1 MAAPGS
7 KLRQTLLLLLA
18 CVLGIYGSYL
28 TQGVLQETL
37 STKKFGP
44 QGVRFAHLSSLN
56 AVQCWVCFVWAALL
70 VAVFDKRKPGAE
82 YPPFTAYWKPAITNC
97 VGPACGLAALKY
109 ISYPAQVLAK
119 SSKMIPVM
127 LMGTV
132 LHGKRYSALEYVC
145 CLAISAGVGL
155 FGLKSSSKVTR
166 KLASPNAPLGYTLC
180 LVNLVLDGYTNA
192 SQDEIHKRYKHGS
205 ALQMMCW
212 MNFWCG
218 LYYLPILFLFSSVGP
233 RAAGPSALSTP
244 RLGGTSCSSACAAL
258 WASCSSSAQSRLCSL
273 VNTLITTTR
282 KFFNIL
288 LSVLWNANP
297 LLPQQWAPWRW
308 SSRACWCPHG
318 RRAGGTASPTTQPQR
333 SNTKAD
339 PVHTVTSP

>member
-1 MAAPGS
+1 MGQ
-7 KLRQTLLLLLA
+7 LRSLLA
-18 CVLGIYGSYL
+18 LAFCVLGIYASYL
-28 TQGVLQETL
+28 TQGVVQETL

-44 QGVRFAHLSSLN
+44 QGERFSHLSSLN
-56 AVQCWVCFVWAALL
+56 AVQCWVCFLWAGLL
-70 VAVFDKRKPGAE
+70 LAVFGKSEAGKDGQ
-82 YPPFTAYWKPAITNC
+82 PFTAYWKAAITNC
-97 VGPACGLAALKY
+97 VGAACGMQALKY

-132 LHGKRYSALEYVC
+132 LHGKRYSLLEYAC

-155 FGLKSSSKVTR
+155 FGMKSSSKVTL

-192 SQDEIHKRYKHGS
+192 AQDELHKRYKHGS

-218 LYYLPILFLFSSVGP
+218 LYYVPILLLSGVGQDLLAFCLRHPEAGWDILLFCLCGAVGQLFIFATIK
-233 RAAGPSALSTP
+233 RFG
-244 RLGGTSCSSACAAL
+244 
-258 WASCSSSAQSRLCSL
+258 SL
-273 VNTLITTTR
+273 VNTLVTTTR

-288 LSVLWNANP
+288 LSVMWNANP
-297 LLPQQWAPWRW
+297 LLPQQWAAVALVFGGLLV
-308 SSRACWCPHG
+308 SSWTKSRRG
-318 RRAGGTASPTTQPQR
+318 RHIKHA
-333 SNTKAD
+333 AD
-339 PVHTVTSP
+339 PKAQ

>member
-1 MAAPGS
+1 MGQPS
-7 KLRQTLLLLLA
+7 RLKSTLLLLT
-18 CVLGIYGSYL
+18 CVAGIYVSYL
-28 TQGVLQETL
+28 TQGVVQETL
-37 STKKFGP
+37 STKQFGAN
-44 QGVRFAHLSSLN
+44 GARFGYLSSLN
-56 AVQCWVCFVWAALL
+56 AVQCWVCFLWAALL
-70 VAVFDKRKPGAE
+70 LVLFDKRQPGVE

-97 VGPACGLAALKY
+97 VGPACGLHALKY

-132 LHGKRYSALEYVC
+132 LHGKRYSMLEYAC

-155 FGLKSSSKVTR
+155 FGMKSSSKVTR

-192 SQDEIHKRYKHGS
+192 AQDEIHKRHKHGS

-218 LYYLPILFLFSSVGP
+218 LYYLPIMFVFSSVGSDLLAFCFQHP
-233 RAAGPSALSTP
+233 EASAGAL
-244 RLGGTSCSSACAAL
+244 LAGYDVLLFC
-258 WASCSSSAQSRLCSL
+258 LCGAVGQLFIFATIKRFGSL
-273 VNTLITTTR
+273 LNTLVTTTR

-297 LLPQQWAPWRW
+297 LLPQQWAAVVLVFSGLLV
-308 SSRACWCPHG
+308 SSWTKS
-318 RRAGGTASPTTQPQR
+318 RRHAKHAPE
-333 SNTKAD
+333 KK
-339 PVHTVTSP
+339 H